1 MQSKKQEYKKWRQSI
16 NSRVK
21 GSGNKELFLYHSLL
35 ISWASIFDVKRTI
48 FSSRNELIETSKSIM
63 DSGLFTH
70 KIYYAS
76 NTNDLQSIKSDFINV
91 GKDLRKSMKEI
102 SEEIEEMENV

>member
-1 MQSKKQEYKKWRQSI
+1 
-16 NSRVK
+16 
-21 GSGNKELFLYHSLL
+21 
-35 ISWASIFDVKRTI
+35 
-48 FSSRNELIETSKSIM
+48 M